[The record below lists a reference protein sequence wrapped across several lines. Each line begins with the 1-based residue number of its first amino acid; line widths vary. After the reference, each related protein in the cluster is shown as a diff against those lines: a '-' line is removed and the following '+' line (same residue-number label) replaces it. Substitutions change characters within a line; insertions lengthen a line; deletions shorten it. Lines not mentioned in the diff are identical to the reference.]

1 MSLKSLLGMED
12 FLLSDEEIM
21 QQIADARRKQQSELV
36 FSEHN
41 KRVVLKLSPLEIK
54 GLNWF

>member
-1 MSLKSLLGMED
+1 MED

-36 FSEHN
+36 FSEH
-41 KRVVLKLSPLEIK
+41 KRKVVLKLSPVERE
-54 GLNWF
+54 GMNWF